1 MADYRIIT
9 DSTTDLSEEMVK
21 ELDVQVVPL
30 HFTID
35 GKTYGNY
42 PDERELSSTE
52 FYRKLRAGQQST
64 TAQINPEMFV
74 EIFKPILEA
83 GEDILYVGFSSGLSG
98 TFQASQFA
106 AEELKSQY
114 PERKIYCVDTLAA
127 SMGEG
132 LLVFYAANMKKDGAS
147 IDDIKSWLDENI
159 LKLAHWFTV
168 DDLFHLKRGGRVSA
182 AAAVFGSMLNIK
194 PVLHVDDEGHLI
206 PFAKARGR
214 RKSLD
219 FLVEKMD
226 ETAIDAKNQ
235 TVFIS
240 HADAIEDAEYVR
252 DQIQKKLGVKN
263 FRINFI
269 GPVIGSHAGPG
280 TIALFFIAEHR

>member
-9 DSTTDLSEEMVK
+9 DSTTDLNAEIVK
-21 ELDVQVVPL
+21 ELGVIVAPL

-35 GKTYGNY
+35 GKTYANY
-42 PDERELSSTE
+42 PDERELSSPE
-52 FYRKLRAGQQST
+52 FYSKLRAGQQSV
-64 TAQINPEMFV
+64 TAQINPDAFV
-74 EIFKPILEA
+74 EFFKPILEE
-83 GEDILYVGFSSGLSG
+83 GEDILYIGFSSGLSG

-106 AEELKSQY
+106 AEELKSMY
-114 PERKIYCVDTLAA
+114 PDRKIYCVDTLAA

-132 LLVFYAANMKKDGAS
+132 LLVFYAANMKKDGAT
-147 IDDIKSWLDENI
+147 IDEVKTWLDENL

-206 PFAKARGR
+206 PVSKARGR
-214 RKSLD
+214 KKSLD
-219 FLVEKMD
+219 NLVEKMA

-240 HADAIEDAEYVR
+240 HADSLEDAEYVR

-280 TIALFFIAEHR
+280 TIALFFIANKR